1 MKENNMMS
9 YEMYEDF
16 KETMVK
22 TIKTELAAKT
32 ANNNQSSDNDLS
44 QRLEQIVYTEQERHQ
59 AIIIQLA
66 GRLESIEQNYTKTQT
81 GIDNLQASVEAI
93 KIPAELPPRIS
104 QHRVIF
110 SSESPFVIYLV
121 LFLFISCMILSSA
134 LYFATR
140 PNRDRI
146 DNDLKYRY
154 IKMKGDA
161 TPDRIAELEE
171 LFELNRDN
179 AKIRQMKKDVEEY
192 EHTIR
197 QKIEL
202 EEQTRLK
209 EREVEKLNKKAYR
222 LKREH

>member
-1 MKENNMMS
+1 
-9 YEMYEDF
+9 
-16 KETMVK
+16 
-22 TIKTELAAKT
+22 
-32 ANNNQSSDNDLS
+32 
-44 QRLEQIVYTEQERHQ
+44 
-59 AIIIQLA
+59 
-66 GRLESIEQNYTKTQT
+66 
-81 GIDNLQASVEAI
+81 
-93 KIPAELPPRIS
+93 
-104 QHRVIF
+104 
-110 SSESPFVIYLV
+110 
-121 LFLFISCMILSSA
+121 MILSSA
-134 LYFATR
+134 LYFVTQ

-154 IKMKGDA
+154 IKMNGEA

-202 EEQTRLK
+202 EEQARLK
-209 EREVEKLNKKAYR
+209 EREVEKLNKKASR

>member
-16 KETMVK
+16 KETMAK
-22 TIKTELAAKT
+22 TIKTELSAKT
-32 ANNNQSSDNDLS
+32 IKLKWLVATIRANRILY
-44 QRLEQIVYTEQERHQ
+44 IEQERHQ

-66 GRLESIEQNYTKTQT
+66 GRLESKEQNYTKTQT

-93 KIPAELPPRIS
+93 KIPAELPPRIT

-134 LYFATR
+134 LYFVTQ
-140 PNRDRI
+140 PNRDHI

-154 IKMKGDA
+154 IKMNGEA

-179 AKIRQMKKDVEEY
+179 AKIRQ
-192 EHTIR
+192 
-197 QKIEL
+197 KIEL
-202 EEQTRLK
+202 EEQARLK
-209 EREVEKLNKKAYR
+209 EREVEKLNKKASR